1 MYLSDSKAF
10 EACTVGIDAFL
21 VASSVVS
28 PPPVAFCLLFLSS
41 LSFEPFGRPRFRIGI
56 EFSLEDN
63 GQVFGWQTADT
74 CRRSLIFHTYTS
86 GLNDHAIKATW
97 LSRSCSRS
105 SRRSNRP
112 GRCSGRHSSC
122 RSDCRSSRRSSC
134 RSNRRS
140 R

>member
-1 MYLSDSKAF
+1 MPSRHRPMCAQFFPPTIDEISKPMYLCDSKAF

-28 PPPVAFCLLFLSS
+28 PPPVAFCLFLSS

-74 CRRSLIFHTYTS
+74 CRLRSLIFHMYRCPA
-86 GLNDHAIKATW
+86 LKATW
-97 LSRSCSRS
+97 LSRS
-105 SRRSNRP
+105 
-112 GRCSGRHSSC
+112 
-122 RSDCRSSRRSSC
+122 
-134 RSNRRS
+134 
-140 R
+140 